1 LSKIHFMRSV
11 MIVAMSRGLAL
22 VAVVALASTV
32 RAQRVTHTA
41 VIDPGMTRDQ
51 VVVHL
56 GDPDGES
63 HAGSFTYLFYDNGC
77 AQTCGMDDVVVL
89 ERNIVT
95 DAIFRSPKRT
105 YTGASSSP
113 QALPPIPTGRF
124 LPEPIHASTPD
135 DVAHR
140 GGIVFMGPR
149 PPARPPQF
157 TRIVPNRA
165 DSGRLRSSGH
175 EEDTVGTSAGG
186 GNAPAGR
193 ADSSS
198 PPPHEE

>member
-1 LSKIHFMRSV
+1 MHIISTLT
-11 MIVAMSRGLAL
+11 MSRGLAL
-22 VAVVALASTV
+22 VAVVGLGATA
-32 RAQRVTHTA
+32 RAQPAAT
-41 VIDPGMTRDQ
+41 IDPGMTREQ

-56 GDPDGES
+56 GTPDGES
-63 HAGSFTYLFYDNGC
+63 HAGSFTYLFYENGC
-77 AQTCGMDDVVVL
+77 AQKCGIDDLVVL
-89 ERNIVT
+89 ERNTVT

-113 QALPPIPTGRF
+113 EALLPVPTGHF

-149 PPARPPQF
+149 PQARPPQF

-165 DSGRLRSSGH
+165 DSARLGTGGRAP
-175 EEDTVGTSAGG
+175 TPVGTPAGG
-186 GNAPAGR
+186 IAPAGHP
-193 ADSSS
+193 DSAGS
-198 PPPHEE
+198 PPH